1 MDGYQTPT
9 ITQAFEAR
17 DQTLPSTCSSKP
29 SETYKPKPSAKIR
42 DLISRLGLR
51 FRPTNAADLAAHA
64 GMLAMLA
71 DDLSDVPVDLLD
83 RAIQR
88 QVLVSPYMPKAAD
101 LIRAAKEIDSEQR
114 AKLPPRT
121 GRSYAHDLAALY
133 NSQSANDNV
142 EWYVDSTDHIR
153 LGDIST
159 GSLRIYQTGW
169 QPKPGEIEE
178 INAKVAEY
186 AATGMTQAEFN
197 KLVDQGKV

>member
-1 MDGYQTPT
+1 MLALLTD
-9 ITQAFEAR
+9 
-17 DQTLPSTCSSKP
+17 
-29 SETYKPKPSAKIR
+29 
-42 DLISRLGLR
+42 DLADV
-51 FRPTNAADLAAHA
+51 PADL
-64 GMLAMLA
+64 LE
-71 DDLSDVPVDLLD
+71 

-114 AKLPPRT
+114 AKMPPRT
-121 GRSYAHDLAALY
+121 GRTYGHDLAALY
-133 NSQSANDNV
+133 NGQSANDNV
-142 EWYVDSTDHIR
+142 EWYVDSTGHVR

-159 GSLRIYQTGW
+159 GSLKIYETGW

-197 KLVDQGKV
+197 KLVDQRRV